1 MAHEVIDQA
10 NEKME
15 ASVDAFKRELV
26 KIRTGR
32 ASLSLLDGIKVDAY
46 GSQLPLDQVGTLTIP
61 ESRMIV
67 IQPWDPQMLP
77 VIEKG
82 ILSSDLGLTPANDG
96 KVIRLTI
103 PQLTEERRKELVK
116 QVKKVAEEFKVAVRN
131 VRREAND
138 TLKKMKKDKEIS
150 EDDMF
155 RLQEEAQ
162 KATDS
167 FISKIDEIA
176 AGKKKRSW
184 RFRPLPQYAD
194 SRNYRTAA
202 GSCGHYHGRQRP
214 LGGTAQASTSVRAQG
229 RGGFGAGSGRGGPG
243 NRYPPP
249 DPVRLFHRELAQA
262 GQRGQGVDVPAQD
275 VPAGRT
281 GQHEGKQYPAGLFR
295 PEGPAARRCPYHAGK
310 DH

>member
-155 RLQEEAQ
+155 RSQDEAQ

-167 FISKIDEIA
+167 FIKQIDEIA
-176 AGKKKRSW
+176 AGKE
-184 RFRPLPQYAD
+184 
-194 SRNYRTAA
+194 NE
-202 GSCGHYHGRQRP
+202 
-214 LGGTAQASTSVRAQG
+214 VME
-229 RGGFGAGSGRGGPG
+229 
-243 NRYPPP
+243 
-249 DPVRLFHRELAQA
+249 V
-262 GQRGQGVDVPAQD
+262 
-275 VPAGRT
+275 
-281 GQHEGKQYPAGLFR
+281 
-295 PEGPAARRCPYHAGK
+295 
-310 DH
+310 